1 MKAGEEG
8 STLARRTARARRGEI
23 SGEHRS
29 DTPRGPSV
37 PWMAP
42 SEIGLA
48 PCEAYSPTYLAQA
61 LPDTIRLLR
70 KRGAWE
76 MNDHED
82 IAAQGERVRKI
93 LSLVKC
99 LLTAKKVKSDSEP
112 SEVVPDVFLGSIGAA
127 HNREV
132 LQRLNITHVLTVA
145 GGFEP
150 KFPSEFTY
158 ECVDVKDVP
167 EERLCVHFDRCL
179 KFIAKCLL
187 DGGRVL
193 VHCFAGKSRSATIC
207 AAYVMAT
214 EGWTLDEALKAIGD
228 ARPAAAPNHGFMTQL
243 ASFERELVKARTEG
257 RLLGRVQLDARR
269 AASSEEGGG
278 SPMGGSDGRL
288 GPIDASID

>member
-1 MKAGEEG
+1 VKAGEEG
-8 STLARRTARARRGEI
+8 STLARRTARARGGEI

-132 LQRLNITHVLTVA
+132 LNRLNITHVLTVA

-278 SPMGGSDGRL
+278 SPMGGSDGEV
-288 GPIDASID
+288 GTD

>member
-1 MKAGEEG
+1 MTD
-8 STLARRTARARRGEI
+8 SPL
-23 SGEHRS
+23 
-29 DTPRGPSV
+29 PS
-37 PWMAP
+37 
-42 SEIGLA
+42 
-48 PCEAYSPTYLAQA
+48 
-61 LPDTIRLLR
+61 LPIP
-70 KRGAWE
+70 
-76 MNDHED
+76 
-82 IAAQGERVRKI
+82 
-93 LSLVKC
+93 
-99 LLTAKKVKSDSEP
+99 TAKKVKSDSEP

-214 EGWTLDEALKAIGD
+214 EGWTSGAGSQGHRRRETRRGAQPRVHD
-228 ARPAAAPNHGFMTQL
+228 PAG
-243 ASFERELVKARTEG
+243 ELRAGAGEG
-257 RLLGRVQLDARR
+257 
-269 AASSEEGGG
+269 
-278 SPMGGSDGRL
+278 
-288 GPIDASID
+288 

>member
-8 STLARRTARARRGEI
+8 STLARRTARARGGEI

-132 LQRLNITHVLTVA
+132 LNRLNITHVLTVA

-278 SPMGGSDGRL
+278 SPMGGSDGEV
-288 GPIDASID
+288 GTN

>member
-1 MKAGEEG
+1 VKAGEEG
-8 STLARRTARARRGEI
+8 STLARRTARARGGEI

-132 LQRLNITHVLTVA
+132 LNRLNITHVLTVA

-278 SPMGGSDGRL
+278 SPMGGSDGEV
-288 GPIDASID
+288 GTN

>member
-1 MKAGEEG
+1 VKAGEEG
-8 STLARRTARARRGEI
+8 STLTRRTARARGGEI

-278 SPMGGSDGRL
+278 SPMGGSDGEV
-288 GPIDASID
+288 GTD

>member
-1 MKAGEEG
+1 M
-8 STLARRTARARRGEI
+8 
-23 SGEHRS
+23 
-29 DTPRGPSV
+29 
-37 PWMAP
+37 
-42 SEIGLA
+42 
-48 PCEAYSPTYLAQA
+48 
-61 LPDTIRLLR
+61 
-70 KRGAWE
+70 
-76 MNDHED
+76 
-82 IAAQGERVRKI
+82 
-93 LSLVKC
+93 
-99 LLTAKKVKSDSEP
+99 
-112 SEVVPDVFLGSIGAA
+112 
-127 HNREV
+127 
-132 LQRLNITHVLTVA
+132 
-145 GGFEP
+145 
-150 KFPSEFTY
+150 
-158 ECVDVKDVP
+158 KDVP

-278 SPMGGSDGRL
+278 SPMGGSPMGSDGEV
-288 GPIDASID
+288 GTD

>member
-1 MKAGEEG
+1 VKAGEEG
-8 STLARRTARARRGEI
+8 STLTRRTARARGGEI

-278 SPMGGSDGRL
+278 SPLGGSDGEV
-288 GPIDASID
+288 GTD

>member
-1 MKAGEEG
+1 VKAGEEG
-8 STLARRTARARRGEI
+8 STLARRTARARGGEI

-214 EGWTLDEALKAIGD
+214 EGWTLEQALKAIGD

-278 SPMGGSDGRL
+278 SPMGGSDGEV
-288 GPIDASID
+288 GTN

>member
-1 MKAGEEG
+1 VKAGEEG
-8 STLARRTARARRGEI
+8 STLARRTARARGGEI

-99 LLTAKKVKSDSEP
+99 LLTGEYPRP
-112 SEVVPDVFLGSIGAA
+112 STP
-127 HNREV
+127 
-132 LQRLNITHVLTVA
+132 
-145 GGFEP
+145 
-150 KFPSEFTY
+150 
-158 ECVDVKDVP
+158 
-167 EERLCVHFDRCL
+167 ERLLCFLSRAYWHPAASTHGTRALFARAAPHARGIAGPRRARFDPVPARP
-179 KFIAKCLL
+179 I
-187 DGGRVL
+187 DPRSTPGGR
-193 VHCFAGKSRSATIC
+193 ATRPR
-207 AAYVMAT
+207 VT
-214 EGWTLDEALKAIGD
+214 
-228 ARPAAAPNHGFMTQL
+228 AR
-243 ASFERELVKARTEG
+243 
-257 RLLGRVQLDARR
+257 
-269 AASSEEGGG
+269 G
-278 SPMGGSDGRL
+278 SPRAL
-288 GPIDASID
+288 PPIHPVKKSPQPEQS

>member
-8 STLARRTARARRGEI
+8 STLARRTARARGGEI

-278 SPMGGSDGRL
+278 SPMGGSDGEV
-288 GPIDASID
+288 GTD

>member
-1 MKAGEEG
+1 MTD
-8 STLARRTARARRGEI
+8 SPL
-23 SGEHRS
+23 
-29 DTPRGPSV
+29 PS
-37 PWMAP
+37 
-42 SEIGLA
+42 
-48 PCEAYSPTYLAQA
+48 
-61 LPDTIRLLR
+61 LPIP
-70 KRGAWE
+70 
-76 MNDHED
+76 
-82 IAAQGERVRKI
+82 
-93 LSLVKC
+93 
-99 LLTAKKVKSDSEP
+99 TAKKVKSDSEP

-132 LQRLNITHVLTVA
+132 LNRLNITHVLTVA

-214 EGWTLDEALKAIGD
+214 EGWTLEQALKAIGD

-278 SPMGGSDGRL
+278 SPMGGSDWEVGT
-288 GPIDASID
+288 D

>member
-278 SPMGGSDGRL
+278 SPMGGSDGEV
-288 GPIDASID
+288 GTD

>member
-1 MKAGEEG
+1 VKAGEEG

-278 SPMGGSDGRL
+278 SPMGGSDGEV
-288 GPIDASID
+288 GTN

>member
-99 LLTAKKVKSDSEP
+99 LLTGEYPRP
-112 SEVVPDVFLGSIGAA
+112 STP
-127 HNREV
+127 
-132 LQRLNITHVLTVA
+132 
-145 GGFEP
+145 
-150 KFPSEFTY
+150 
-158 ECVDVKDVP
+158 
-167 EERLCVHFDRCL
+167 ERLLCFLSRAYWHP
-179 KFIAKCLL
+179 AASTP
-187 DGGRVL
+187 GGRGR
-193 VHCFAGKSRSATIC
+193 FSRGLRLMPEASPARGARVSIPFPR
-207 AAYVMAT
+207 VRS
-214 EGWTLDEALKAIGD
+214 TLDRPPAV
-228 ARPAAAPNHGFMTQL
+228 ARP
-243 ASFERELVKARTEG
+243 G
-257 RLLGRVQLDARR
+257 RA
-269 AASSEEGGG
+269 
-278 SPMGGSDGRL
+278 
-288 GPIDASID
+288 

>member
-8 STLARRTARARRGEI
+8 STLTRRTARARGGEI

-214 EGWTLDEALKAIGD
+214 EGWTLEQALKAIGD

-278 SPMGGSDGRL
+278 SPMGGSDGEV
-288 GPIDASID
+288 GTD

>member
-214 EGWTLDEALKAIGD
+214 EGWTLEQALKAIGD

-278 SPMGGSDGRL
+278 SPMGGSDGEV
-288 GPIDASID
+288 GTD

>member
-1 MKAGEEG
+1 VKAGEEG
-8 STLARRTARARRGEI
+8 STLARRTARARGGEI

-278 SPMGGSDGRL
+278 SPMGGSDGEV
-288 GPIDASID
+288 GTN